1 MQRVHPLAGI
11 SALAFITALVL
22 PFASFGLRFGP
33 RAVLGVALLG
43 SAFAVLTAGHFR
55 VRNTWQRNLAL
66 ALVNVPLFIA
76 WLFAV
81 VVMWYFQPGIPGAI
95 VLGGLVCVPAA
106 LSVVAVRR
114 FRGGSNEHAA

>member
-1 MQRVHPLAGI
+1 
-11 SALAFITALVL
+11 
-22 PFASFGLRFGP
+22 
-33 RAVLGVALLG
+33 
-43 SAFAVLTAGHFR
+43 

-95 VLGGLVCVPAA
+95 VLGGLLCVPAA